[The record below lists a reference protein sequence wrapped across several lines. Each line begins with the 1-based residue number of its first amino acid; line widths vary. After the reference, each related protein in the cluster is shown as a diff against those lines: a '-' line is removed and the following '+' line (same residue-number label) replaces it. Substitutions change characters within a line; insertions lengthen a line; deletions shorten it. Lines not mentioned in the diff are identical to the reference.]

1 MKITFVR
8 LIILTAASLLFVACA
23 RQSQLPK
30 EIPTNFEIKYEQNYP
45 GASKSLVKWAIISTN
60 QLKYERVR
68 CSGTLTKNIPDS
80 KVKEIYKTLV
90 KEEFDLIENKETED
104 HKEFQQISLR
114 AGNISKSIKYGDKS
128 PFSKKDSESLGAI
141 RTDISELIEDEV
153 EDCQN

>member
-1 MKITFVR
+1 M
-8 LIILTAASLLFVACA
+8 
-23 RQSQLPK
+23 
-30 EIPTNFEIKYEQNYP
+30 
-45 GASKSLVKWAIISTN
+45 
-60 QLKYERVR
+60 
-68 CSGTLTKNIPDS
+68 TKNIPDS

-153 EDCQN
+153 EDCQNWLDKIQEDNLALKKSW